1 MNANENVRFGGLI
14 RVKQVF
20 LGLTWQSHLYLAH
33 SVLWPQCQQILHY
46 WRHLVTEFWIR
57 IFNCDIPWAAIQE
70 QVNATKMESTFLTH
84 RRRWQHGDML
94 FAPISEAR
102 TSFVGSFCEVKGY
115 AEDRSLRTYRSI
127 YTYRRTHAH
136 TQTRPTHAPTTRTHT
151 HTHEHTRAEKSH
163 MPIFFG

>member
-1 MNANENVRFGGLI
+1 
-14 RVKQVF
+14 
-20 LGLTWQSHLYLAH
+20 
-33 SVLWPQCQQILHY
+33 
-46 WRHLVTEFWIR
+46 
-57 IFNCDIPWAAIQE
+57 
-70 QVNATKMESTFLTH
+70 MESTFLTH

-151 HTHEHTRAEKSH
+151 HTHAHTRAEKSH
-163 MPIFFG
+163 MPIFAVSAAPVITYQLQQNEEEMLHQANHGCVPRTLRKCLEMKRFAIGTTAFYHNTTHSQDHTSIIHINTK